1 MNTSSWTEE
10 EKKIIWMMQAS
21 KVSMKNSAEI
31 FEHCA
36 SVGGGV
42 VKKNKLA
49 SYGEFQIGNPWA
61 RHPFPPQFKNSHHH
75 HQLGAG
81 CVCVCVCV

>member
-36 SVGGGV
+36 SVGGGC
-42 VKKNKLA
+42 KKKQASKLWRI
-49 SYGEFQIGNPWA
+49 SDWQSMSQTSIPS
-61 RHPFPPQFKNSHHH
+61 PI
-75 HQLGAG
+75 
-81 CVCVCVCV
+81 